1 MSYSFTKIEGHEA
14 LTSSMAF
21 ALFDL
26 DQKFFPTPWSSE
38 SWSQLFSGHERSLM
52 TLAAH
57 HEIIGFVLFDLSH
70 ADSFAHLLK
79 ILVHPEFREKGLAR
93 QLLEKSLLGLKNEG
107 LHHFFLEVE
116 EDNHA
121 AQKLYQSC
129 GFKVIHRKK
138 DFYGNV
144 RAALI
149 MTADL

>member
-1 MSYSFTKIEGHEA
+1 
-14 LTSSMAF
+14 
-21 ALFDL
+21 
-26 DQKFFPTPWSSE
+26 
-38 SWSQLFSGHERSLM
+38 M

-57 HEIIGFVLFDLSH
+57 HEIIGFVLFDLSY

-138 DFYGNV
+138 DFYGNG